1 MEGLDRI
8 KLRGRG
14 PSVVAATVAAMA
26 AFALGI
32 MLWLQF
38 HQGVQPCGLCI
49 YQRLAAILLIVLLL
63 LSLPGSWTWRRA
75 SWIGAI
81 VVSLGGAG
89 LAGWQWH
96 LAAAAASRVR
106 ACTAVQLLPASSF
119 APGTLAG
126 SLAAALAGR
135 GSCAVAGQARWLG
148 WPVTHWS
155 LLFFLL
161 AALLVLWAVW
171 SCWQK
176 PLVGTFREESEG
188 RQIR

>member
-63 LSLPGSWTWRRA
+63 LGLPGSWTWRRA

-81 VVSLGGAG
+81 VVDRKS
-89 LAGWQWH
+89 
-96 LAAAAASRVR
+96 V
-106 ACTAVQLLPASSF
+106 V
-119 APGTLAG
+119 
-126 SLAAALAGR
+126 
-135 GSCAVAGQARWLG
+135 
-148 WPVTHWS
+148 
-155 LLFFLL
+155 
-161 AALLVLWAVW
+161 
-171 SCWQK
+171 
-176 PLVGTFREESEG
+176 
-188 RQIR
+188 